1 MTTTTSILITLA
13 VAAIRS
19 LILAYVN
26 KIKEKMYRRISEA
39 PEDEGTTSPTK
50 PTKGI
55 NYESKK

>member
-13 VAAIRS
+13 VAAIIGG

-26 KIKEKMYRRISEA
+26 KNQEKNVSGGISEA

-50 PTKGI
+50 PTKV
-55 NYESKK
+55 